1 MFALGPVSVS
11 VSASEVAPL
20 QSTDMIAGGY
30 TMIPQKFYHPNAA
43 RNALGL
49 VGGNDVSVVSGNIV
63 DLESDLRG
71 ITRTLSKAPS
81 RQYQPS
87 CALGSL
93 GSGPGQEKGR
103 LAPAC
108 GAAGAAAGPSAIAG
122 SCPPWPRSLVFA
134 ERATGHIV
142 TVNTAPRHLPTSQF
156 ASYPGVPA
164 PEPLVQE
171 VYGSP
176 WRF

>member
-1 MFALGPVSVS
+1 MFALGSVS
-11 VSASEVAPL
+11 SEPTVTPL

-93 GSGPGQEKGR
+93 GSAPGQEKNR

-108 GAAGAAAGPSAIAG
+108 AGAGGPSAIAG
-122 SCPPWPRSLVFA
+122 SCPLWPRSLVFA
-134 ERATGHIV
+134 ERATGHVV

>member
-1 MFALGPVSVS
+1 MFALGPA
-11 VSASEVAPL
+11 SAEPAPL

-87 CALGSL
+87 CPLGSL
-93 GSGPGQEKGR
+93 GSSGSGPGQEKGR

-108 GAAGAAAGPSAIAG
+108 GGAGTGPSAIAG

-134 ERATGHIV
+134 ERATGHVV

>member
-1 MFALGPVSVS
+1 
-11 VSASEVAPL
+11 
-20 QSTDMIAGGY
+20 
-30 TMIPQKFYHPNAA
+30 MIPQKFYHPNAA

-87 CALGSL
+87 CALGSS
-93 GSGPGQEKGR
+93 GSGQEKGR

-108 GAAGAAAGPSAIAG
+108 AAAGAGPSAIAG

>member
-1 MFALGPVSVS
+1 MFALG
-11 VSASEVAPL
+11 SASAEPAPL

-87 CALGSL
+87 CPLGSSGSSSGSL
-93 GSGPGQEKGR
+93 GSGPGPSR

-108 GAAGAAAGPSAIAG
+108 GSTGPSAIAG

-134 ERATGHIV
+134 ERATGHVV

>member
-1 MFALGPVSVS
+1 
-11 VSASEVAPL
+11 
-20 QSTDMIAGGY
+20 
-30 TMIPQKFYHPNAA
+30 MIPQKFYHPNAA

-87 CALGSL
+87 CALGSGAAS
-93 GSGPGQEKGR
+93 GSGR

-108 GAAGAAAGPSAIAG
+108 ASAAGPSAIAG

>member
-1 MFALGPVSVS
+1 
-11 VSASEVAPL
+11 
-20 QSTDMIAGGY
+20 
-30 TMIPQKFYHPNAA
+30 MIPQKFYHPNAA

-93 GSGPGQEKGR
+93 ASGAAAASGPGR

-108 GAAGAAAGPSAIAG
+108 AGAGGPSAIAG